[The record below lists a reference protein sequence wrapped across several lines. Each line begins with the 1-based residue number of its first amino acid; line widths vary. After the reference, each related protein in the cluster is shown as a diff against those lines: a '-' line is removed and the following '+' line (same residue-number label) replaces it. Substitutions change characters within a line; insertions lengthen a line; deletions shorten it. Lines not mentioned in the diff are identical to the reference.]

1 MARAVTGTTCLHPSA
16 EAGITVSA
24 SSAGGYSLLD
34 AAYPAP
40 AQDCACLERDSITLQ
55 RKFKQFLY
63 DHRPVDAAA
72 TAAGLSANRGPKTSQ
87 AHSSEDP
94 ATVATTVGSA
104 AQQLMSLALQ
114 VTEGGHS
121 LEALEVITLCFEK

>member
-1 MARAVTGTTCLHPSA
+1 M
-16 EAGITVSA
+16 
-24 SSAGGYSLLD
+24 
-34 AAYPAP
+34 
-40 AQDCACLERDSITLQ
+40 
-55 RKFKQFLY
+55 
-63 DHRPVDAAA
+63 DAAA
-72 TAAGLSANRGPKTSQ
+72 AAAGLSANRGPKTHSSQ